1 VRSEMQANTAITQE
15 FGKQAPKAVADFA
28 ASQINNLDAQIKDA
42 RASGD
47 TTRLTEL
54 NAERA
59 RWDEGGV
66 YRVAMHTGI
75 GALSGGFE
83 GAIGAG
89 GIAAGAKTIDTLQRD
104 MQASVASTLQAA
116 GVDDKLATKIG
127 EGAARFV
134 VNVTGAAITAGTGSS
149 AAGMAL
155 NVDANNRQL
164 HPSEA
169 QRLAAIKAGKTP
181 QEQARLDAAACALV
195 RCADGVPDSDP
206 NKAHLSALQT
216 AGATYTAE
224 QNALRA
230 TGEFEYAALDPA
242 RDLITRN
249 GNTLQRAGGAVNLL
263 TGSAGTVAGLG
274 LTGAFAVG
282 CPATMVS
289 CAGVPVGIGLTTL
302 SYTQAQDGSQAL
314 FGNPAPTEG
323 QRVLDSFNPATH
335 QGDRDPL
342 KSAGIGAVEVGLTA
356 ALGRLGVRGAVAA
369 EDAMAARAVG
379 GKAPTA
385 SGNASAAASETPA
398 VPAAR
403 STVDEDLPNVYAN
416 QRPPGP
422 PAQPVSEQ
430 VSSLVKEHSGQNT
443 TPLTPATAG
452 RALEDAAPPGG
463 STRVTGAGVQG
474 ADVRVFDMNGRPVGN
489 VEIKAVD
496 GFRGFQ
502 RYLSESTQGGSSGL
516 TQVTTGD
523 TIAFQ
528 VPNGADASSFL
539 ARYWGVP
546 GRTTDPAELA
556 RLGNTYVVIYD
567 QQGNVLLPK
576 QPVYNP
582 PKKP

>member
-1 VRSEMQANTAITQE
+1 
-15 FGKQAPKAVADFA
+15 
-28 ASQINNLDAQIKDA
+28 
-42 RASGD
+42 
-47 TTRLTEL
+47 
-54 NAERA
+54 
-59 RWDEGGV
+59 
-66 YRVAMHTGI
+66 
-75 GALSGGFE
+75 
-83 GAIGAG
+83 
-89 GIAAGAKTIDTLQRD
+89 
-104 MQASVASTLQAA
+104 
-116 GVDDKLATKIG
+116 VDDKLATKIG
-127 EGAARFV
+127 EGAARFA
-134 VNVTGAAITAGTGSS
+134 VNVTGAAITAGTGSA

-169 QRLAAIKAGKTP
+169 RLIRQHAKDFAQHLNGGAEPSAEQIASAEQRLTG
-181 QEQARLDAAACALV
+181 QALRQVDSAWTTRLD
-195 RCADGVPDSDP
+195 
-206 NKAHLSALQT
+206 N
-216 AGATYTAE
+216 
-224 QNALRA
+224 
-230 TGEFEYAALDPA
+230 
-242 RDLITRN
+242 
-249 GNTLQRAGGAVNLL
+249 
-263 TGSAGTVAGLG
+263 
-274 LTGAFAVG
+274 
-282 CPATMVS
+282 
-289 CAGVPVGIGLTTL
+289 
-302 SYTQAQDGSQAL
+302 
-314 FGNPAPTEG
+314 
-323 QRVLDSFNPATH
+323 
-335 QGDRDPL
+335 
-342 KSAGIGAVEVGLTA
+342 
-356 ALGRLGVRGAVAA
+356 
-369 EDAMAARAVG
+369 DA
-379 GKAPTA
+379 TA
-385 SGNASAAASETPA
+385 SGFLSGLTQGYAPVSGGVGGGVLFDARGTAAFNNHAINATALPQNADLYNRLDSTNTRGIVPNVRGSYVALNDAANDRNIGTLGSPSTQSIFQAGRQLEQRAQTPAEQLSVQSARLGAAEVGFTQRGVPIGSREGDALLGAAGEAAVNGLPGEGNQGVGPRPRVGAPAAIAGAGGEGAQGSPSNTRETTA

-403 STVDEDLPNVYAN
+403 STLDEDLPNVYAN